1 MGGQV
6 GDIGTIVGDG
16 FEIEV
21 TDTKKKLDGLWVHV
35 CKMLN
40 GSVRKVLLQVSAST
54 RKTVTPLR
62 PTIRLPTCCTM
73 RFRKSSAL
81 P

>member
-40 GSVRKVLLQVSAST
+40 GSVRKVLCKFPRQRGKPS
-54 RKTVTPLR
+54 RH
-62 PTIRLPTCCTM
+62 
-73 RFRKSSAL
+73 
-81 P
+81 